1 MLGTRDTQGDLFRA
15 DHLHLGYVGKSSFYG
30 WLALNAPRHFPD
42 ELFREFYAEAGGRP
56 SVPPSQLLVLVVLQG
71 YSRVSDQE
79 AVDRSGYDLRWK
91 VALGL
96 DDHEKLC
103 AKSTLQL
110 FRAKLLLHEKGREIL
125 RRSVAVCRESGVF
138 RGRGQIRA
146 AIDTTP
152 VYGRGAVKDTFN
164 LLADGIVK
172 LLRALTACLELEAER
187 SVPLAE
193 FAAKNDFSRYVSK
206 TSIKG
211 SRDLDWD
218 DRDQRDEFL
227 TELAAD
233 VRRALRL
240 ARQVLE
246 ELPRV
251 EALKAK
257 KRLRGE
263 KARKAVGDAISLLE
277 GVLSQDV
284 RQSEEGETI
293 KRGVAKDRVPSV
305 HDPEMRHGRKSKST
319 RFDGHK
325 GEVVVDTESGVILEA
340 SVKPGNH
347 ADAAGSLE
355 AIERAESVLKEVA
368 ADDEAGIEA
377 TYGDCAYGTA
387 ANLRDFEDAGREL
400 LAKQPK
406 LHNGGRFTKA
416 DFPKDAEGE
425 ARVCPAGHRALPV
438 SRSRKWRGERVSV
451 NVYRWDPNVCG
462 ACPLRE
468 QCLRPPKDPTSTK
481 PRGRTVSEHPE
492 EALLARA
499 RERSATLEF
508 RQDYRA
514 RVTAEHRLA
523 RMVQLGARQARY
535 VGRAK
540 TELQWLLSAA
550 IANLTAAFGGVADLL
565 RTLLSV
571 ICATLSL
578 RTQPEERQRHS
589 GHLPRGLSCRGPW
602 SVNTVRDWP
611 PRARQAR
618 QTPRC
623 RPVL

>member
-15 DHLHLGYVGKSSFYG
+15 DHLHLKYVGETSFYG
-30 WLALNAPRHFPD
+30 WLALNAPSHFPD

-96 DDHEKLC
+96 DDHQKLC

-125 RRSVAVCRESGVF
+125 KRSVAVCRESGVF
-138 RGRGQIRA
+138 RGPAQIRA

-152 VYGRGAVKDTFN
+152 IYGRGAVKDTFN

-172 LLRALTACLELEAER
+172 LLRALTACLELETKR

-193 FAAKNDFSRYVSK
+193 FAAENDFSRYVSE

-240 ARQVLE
+240 ARRTLE
-246 ELPRV
+246 ELPGV
-251 EALKAK
+251 EALEAGK

-263 KARKAVGDAISLLE
+263 KGRRAVSDAISILE

-284 RQSEEGETI
+284 RQSEEGGETI

-347 ADAAGSLE
+347 ADAAGSLD
-355 AIERAESVLKEVA
+355 AIERAESVLKEVVG
-368 ADDEAGIEA
+368 DDEAGIEA

-387 ANLRDFEDAGREL
+387 TNLRDFEDAGREL

-416 DFPKDAEGE
+416 DFPKDPEGQ
-425 ARVCPAGHRALPV
+425 ARVCPANHRALPM
-438 SRSRKWRGERVSV
+438 SRSRKWRGKRVSV
-451 NVYRWDPNVCG
+451 NVYRWDPKVCSE
-462 ACPLRE
+462 CPLRE
-468 QCLRPPKDPTSTK
+468 QCLRPRRTRPRRSRADEPSPST
-481 PRGRTVSEHPE
+481 PRKRSSREHASAQRPRRFARTT
-492 EALLARA
+492 ARA
-499 RERSATLEF
+499 
-508 RQDYRA
+508 
-514 RVTAEHRLA
+514 
-523 RMVQLGARQARY
+523 
-535 VGRAK
+535 
-540 TELQWLLSAA
+540 
-550 IANLTAAFGGVADLL
+550 
-565 RTLLSV
+565 
-571 ICATLSL
+571 
-578 RTQPEERQRHS
+578 
-589 GHLPRGLSCRGPW
+589 
-602 SVNTVRDWP
+602 
-611 PRARQAR
+611 
-618 QTPRC
+618 
-623 RPVL
+623 